1 MEPIRSKVKFIPEQS
16 RAVAGIIR
24 VLFSRFRPD
33 YQFRMPVFEFYEK
46 AVDFF
51 VKILIVLR
59 FQHPAHRRA
68 IQAVYIEIY
77 LVDMHEIVFYFGP

>member
-1 MEPIRSKVKFIPEQS
+1 
-16 RAVAGIIR
+16 
-24 VLFSRFRPD
+24 
-33 YQFRMPVFEFYEK
+33 MPVFEFYEK